1 MQDLT
6 HDAKTGAKAY
16 LVPSSMS
23 SGGEVHFDPANIQM
37 TAPGSQPVSAPAP
50 QWPGQAPETL
60 PLPID
65 SITNP
70 DPIPVHFP
78 GDQEPVEPQNSPHGG
93 GRFDDMHSVPNA
105 SRWKETK

>member
-6 HDAKTGAKAY
+6 NDAQTGKKAY

-23 SGGEVHFDPANIQM
+23 EGGEVHFDPGNVQM

-60 PLPID
+60 PLPVD
-65 SITNP
+65 SLGT
-70 DPIPVHFP
+70 DPIPVSFP
-78 GDQEPVEPQNSPHGG
+78 GDRERVTAQSANAGN
-93 GRFDDMHSVPNA
+93 GRFGLTPA
-105 SRWKETK
+105 GRTWTKAGE